1 MRLLLLLALLAAPAF
16 AAERPPN
23 VVVIFADDL
32 GYSDLGCFDAKGWT
46 TPHLDSLA
54 KDGVRFTSFLVSQPV
69 CSASRASRLTGC
81 YANRLGIHGAM
92 TPDASSPNTVSS

>member
-1 MRLLLLLALLAAPAF
+1 MRSLLLLAVLAAPAF
-16 AAERPPN
+16 AADRTPN
-23 VVVIFADDL
+23 VVIHFAD
-32 GYSDLGCFDAKGWT
+32 DLGCFDAKGWT
-46 TPHLDSLA
+46 TPRLDSLA
-54 KDGVRFTSFLVSQPV
+54 KDGVRFTNILVSQPV